1 MKAEA
6 GLILTLRSR
15 SPGQTRRIGTRLGEA
30 LKGGA
35 ILALD
40 GDLGSGKTVFVQG
53 LSLGLGVFKPKEIRS
68 PTFAIIQEHAARIPL
83 CHVDLYRLSE
93 PAIRNLGL
101 EEYWTET
108 SGRRAEW
115 VVAIEW
121 AGRAGSFVPG
131 ARAKNGALRIR
142 FKSEGKTGRT
152 LEFFGGPQWKKK
164 LSRIKF

>member
-1 MKAEA
+1 M
-6 GLILTLRSR
+6 
-15 SPGQTRRIGTRLGEA
+15 GEA
-30 LKGGA
+30 LKGSA

-53 LSLGLGVFKPKEIRS
+53 LALGLGVFEPKEIRS

-93 PAIRNLGL
+93 PGIRNLGL
-101 EEYWTET
+101 EEYW
-108 SGRRAEW
+108 SGNPGQGEW

-121 AGRAGSFVPG
+121 AERAGSFVPG
-131 ARAKNGALRIR
+131 VRAKIGPLRIC
-142 FKSEGKTGRT
+142 FKSEGKTGRI

-164 LSRIKF
+164 LSHIKF